1 MSNPNLFSLI
11 GKTALVAG
19 ASRGI
24 GLAIARQVAAA
35 GARTLMASRSMQ
47 VLETHAAQLREQGYS
62 AIPMELDIADPK
74 SVDTLAEQAGAID
87 ILINVAGTNIRKQF
101 EKYSDEEIDRIMR
114 TNLDGIV
121 RLTQKIGAGMIAR
134 ARGGKIVNIGSLT
147 SLLGLPYLS
156 IYAMTKSALAGLTR
170 VLAAEWGQHNI
181 QVNCIAPGFILTSL
195 NQDMWQPDRM
205 KEWLK
210 GVQSNPRL
218 GTPDDVAPLAVFL
231 CSPASDYITGQVI
244 AVDGG
249 YTTTAVWPFH
259 PAPV

>member
-1 MSNPNLFSLI
+1 
-11 GKTALVAG
+11 
-19 ASRGI
+19 
-24 GLAIARQVAAA
+24 
-35 GARTLMASRSMQ
+35 MASRSVQ
-47 VLETHAAQLREQGYS
+47 VLESHAAELREQGYS
-62 AIPMELDIADPK
+62 AVAMELDIADRN
-74 SVDTLAEQAGAID
+74 SVDALVEQAGAID
-87 ILINVAGTNIRKQF
+87 ILINVAGTNIRKPF
-101 EKYSDEEIDRIMR
+101 ESYSEEEMERIMR

-121 RLTQKIGAGMIAR
+121 RLTQRIGAGMIAR
-134 ARGGKIVNIGSLT
+134 GRGGKIVNIGSLT

-195 NQDMWQPDRM
+195 NQDMWQPDVM

-218 GTPDDVAPLAVFL
+218 GTPEDVAPLAVFL

-249 YTTTAVWPFH
+249 YTTTAVWPFR
-259 PAPV
+259 PAPAA